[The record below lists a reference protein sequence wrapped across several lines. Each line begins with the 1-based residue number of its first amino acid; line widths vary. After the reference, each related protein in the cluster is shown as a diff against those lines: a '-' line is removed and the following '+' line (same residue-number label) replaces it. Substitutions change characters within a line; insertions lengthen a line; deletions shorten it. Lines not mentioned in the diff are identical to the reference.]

1 MSQATST
8 PAMGTG
14 LQSEL
19 DPLDQRLSHN
29 LADIKH
35 KLVVMSGKG
44 GVGKS
49 TVAAQLAVG
58 LAFTGH
64 SVGLL
69 DVDLHGPSI
78 PRMLGIPGHAEVL
91 VDEQLIKP
99 VIIDDGLKVI
109 SVELLIPDKDA
120 SVIWRGPM
128 KIGVI
133 RQLMG
138 DVIWGVLDFL
148 IIDAPP
154 GTGDEPLT
162 VAQNVEGAKV
172 VLVTTPQEIALADL
186 RKSMDFCRKLELPV
200 LGLVENMAGM
210 VCPHCGGQ
218 VDFLGKGGG
227 RATAG
232 KFGVPF
238 LGSMPWDPRLMAAA
252 DAGLLV
258 ELLRRDREEAAPWK
272 QMVEEVRDLLGTSKS

>member
-1 MSQATST
+1 
-8 PAMGTG
+8 
-14 LQSEL
+14 
-19 DPLDQRLSHN
+19 LDQRLSQN
-29 LADIKH
+29 LAGIKH

-58 LAFTGH
+58 LALAGH

-78 PRMLGIPGHAEVL
+78 PRMLGIKGHAQVQE
-91 VDEQLIKP
+91 EQQLIQP
-99 VIIDDGLKVI
+99 VVLDEGLRVI
-109 SVELLIPDKDA
+109 SVELLMPNREA

-138 DVIWGVLDFL
+138 DVAWGGLDFL
-148 IIDAPP
+148 VIDAPP

-162 VAQNVEGAKV
+162 VAQNIDGAMA

-186 RKSMDFCRKLELPV
+186 RKSVDFCLQVELPM
-200 LGLVENMAGM
+200 LGLVENMAGL

-218 VDFLGKGGG
+218 VDFLGQGGG
-227 RATAG
+227 QATAQ
-232 KFGVPF
+232 KFGLKF
-238 LGSMPWDPRLMAAA
+238 LGRMPWDPRLMAAA
-252 DAGLLV
+252 DAGRLV
-258 ELLRRDREEAAPWK
+258 DLLRRDQDEAAPWRL
-272 QMVEEVRDLLGTSKS
+272 MVEQVRDLLGEKRS

>member
-1 MSQATST
+1 MSQATSS
-8 PAMGTG
+8 PAMGPG
-14 LQSEL
+14 LHAEL

-29 LADIKH
+29 MADIKH

-58 LAFTGH
+58 LALAGH

-91 VDEQLIKP
+91 VDQQLIKP
-99 VIIDDGLKVI
+99 VIIDEGLKVI
-109 SVELLIPDKDA
+109 SVELLIPNKDA

-138 DVIWGVLDFL
+138 DVTWGSLDFL
-148 IIDAPP
+148 VIDAPP

-210 VCPHCGGQ
+210 ICPHCGRP
-218 VDFLGKGGG
+218 VEFMGKGGG
-227 RATAG
+227 KDTAG

-252 DAGLLV
+252 DAGRLV
-258 ELLRRDREEAAPWK
+258 ELLRRESDEAAPW
-272 QMVEEVRDLLGTSKS
+272 QGMVTEVRDLLGERKK

>member
-14 LQSEL
+14 SQSET
-19 DPLDQRLSHN
+19 DPLDERLSHN

-35 KLVVMSGKG
+35 KIVVMSGKG

-58 LAFTGH
+58 LAFAGY

-78 PRMLGIPGHAEVL
+78 PRMLGIQGHAEVME
-91 VDEQLIKP
+91 DEQLIKP
-99 VIIDDGLKVI
+99 AIIDEGLKVI

-138 DVIWGVLDFL
+138 DVTWGALDFL

-186 RKSMDFCRKLELPV
+186 RKSMDFCRRLEMPV
-200 LGLVENMAGM
+200 LGLVENMAGL

-218 VDFLGKGGG
+218 VEFLGKGGG
-227 RATAG
+227 LATAG
-232 KFGVPF
+232 KFGVKF
-238 LGSMPWDPRLMAAA
+238 LGSMPWDTRLMAAA
-252 DAGLLV
+252 DTGRLV
-258 ELLRRDREEAAPWK
+258 EFLRRDQDDAAPWK
-272 QMVEEVRDLLGTSKS
+272 RMVEEVRNMLGERKN

>member
-1 MSQATST
+1 MSQATSS
-8 PAMGTG
+8 PAMGSG
-14 LQSEL
+14 LHAEL

-29 LADIKH
+29 MADIKH

-58 LAFTGH
+58 LALAGH

-91 VDEQLIKP
+91 VDQQLIKP
-99 VIIDDGLKVI
+99 VIIDEGLKVI
-109 SVELLIPDKDA
+109 SVELLIPNKDA

-138 DVIWGVLDFL
+138 DVTWGGLDFL
-148 IIDAPP
+148 VIDAPP

-200 LGLVENMAGM
+200 LGLVENMAGL
-210 VCPHCGGQ
+210 VCPHCGEP
-218 VDFLGKGGG
+218 VEFLGKGGG
-227 RATAG
+227 QDTAG

-252 DAGLLV
+252 DAGRLV
-258 ELLRRDREEAAPWK
+258 ELLRRESGEAAPW
-272 QMVEEVRDLLGTSKS
+272 QGMVAEVRDLLGERSS